1 MTGPPIPSAP
11 ASAEA
16 VGTPAAADPVPPGW
30 LDRLDDRL
38 QRHRV
43 TAVVSAVLAKW
54 YDDGAGR
61 LANLLAYSAFLA
73 VFPMLLILL
82 TLVEIVL
89 VGHKS
94 AQQDVIDAAL
104 RQFPEIGSELRANI
118 NGLSHRS
125 GVFLVVVLLWLV
137 YGCLR
142 LSRNAQVLMATVWS
156 VPREALPTFWRWLP
170 RAVGFLV
177 ILGLGFIAGGVISGV
192 GTFGGLGPASA
203 LVGFAGSLVVN
214 VAMFWGGFTVVLSAP
229 ERGRTMWRGAVV
241 AGVGWTVL
249 QFVDTLLV
257 NHELRHYRTL
267 YGTFATVIVLVWWI
281 GLGTLLTAF
290 AAELD
295 VVVQRGLWPRSLRR
309 RHRHRR
315 RGDGRA
321 GRSGLDAQRYV
332 RLIRRL
338 DARCPRRGDD
348 ESEQSADQHHDGGDE
363 EGVGIA
369 GGHGHRRGVATT
381 VVGGGRV
388 GQQ

>member
-1 MTGPPIPSAP
+1 MSEPSVPSTSVPSVP
-11 ASAEA
+11 A
-16 VGTPAAADPVPPGW
+16 GTPAAADPGPPGW

-38 QRHRV
+38 QRHRP

-82 TLVEIVL
+82 TLVEILL
-89 VGHKS
+89 VGHKT

-118 NGLSHRS
+118 NGLSDRN
-125 GVFLVVVLLWLV
+125 GAFLVLVLLWLV

-156 VPREALPTFWRWLP
+156 VPREALPTIWRWLP

-177 ILGLGFIAGGVISGV
+177 ILGVGFIAGGVISGV

-214 VAMFWGGFTVVLSAP
+214 VAMFWGGFAVVLSVP
-229 ERGRTMWRGAVV
+229 DRGSSMWRGAVV

-295 VVVQRGLWPRSLRR
+295 VVLQRKLWPRSLRR
-309 RHRHRR
+309 GAGP
-315 RGDGRA
+315 RGAAPEGPGVQPSTA
-321 GRSGLDAQRYV
+321 SG
-332 RLIRRL
+332 
-338 DARCPRRGDD
+338 
-348 ESEQSADQHHDGGDE
+348 
-363 EGVGIA
+363 
-369 GGHGHRRGVATT
+369 ATD
-381 VVGGGRV
+381 
-388 GQQ
+388 

>member
-1 MTGPPIPSAP
+1 MTEPSAP
-11 ASAEA
+11 SAPSA
-16 VGTPAAADPVPPGW
+16 TTPTTAPAGTPAAAAPGPPGW

-38 QRHRV
+38 QRHRP
-43 TAVVSAVLAKW
+43 TAVVSAVHAKW

-118 NGLSHRS
+118 NGLGDRS
-125 GVFLVVVLLWLV
+125 GAFLVVVLLWLV

-142 LSRNAQVLMATVWS
+142 LSRSAQILMATVWS
-156 VPREALPTFWRWLP
+156 VPRESLPTFWRWLP

-177 ILGLGFIAGGVISGV
+177 ILGVGFVAGGVISGI

-214 VAMFWGGFTVVLSAP
+214 VAMFWGGFAIVLSVP
-229 ERGRTMWRGAVV
+229 DRGRTLWRGAVV

-267 YGTFATVIVLVWWI
+267 YGAFATVIVLVWWI

-295 VVVQRGLWPRSLRR
+295 VVLQRRMWPTSLRR
-309 RHRHRR
+309 GAAP
-315 RGDGRA
+315 RGGA
-321 GRSGLDAQRYV
+321 APGPGGQPSTASG
-332 RLIRRL
+332 
-338 DARCPRRGDD
+338 P
-348 ESEQSADQHHDGGDE
+348 
-363 EGVGIA
+363 VG
-369 GGHGHRRGVATT
+369 
-381 VVGGGRV
+381 
-388 GQQ
+388 

>member
-1 MTGPPIPSAP
+1 MTVPPAPSS
-11 ASAEA
+11 ASPS
-16 VGTPAAADPVPPGW
+16 GTPAAADPGPPGW

-82 TLVEIVL
+82 TLVEILL
-89 VGHKS
+89 VGHTT

-118 NGLSHRS
+118 NGLGDRS

-156 VPREALPTFWRWLP
+156 VSREALPTFGRWLP

-177 ILGLGFIAGGVISGV
+177 ILGVGFIAGGVISGV

-214 VAMFWGGFTVVLSAP
+214 VAMFWGGFAVVLSVP
-229 ERGRTMWRGAVV
+229 DRGRTVWRGAVV

-281 GLGTLLTAF
+281 GRGTLLTAF

-295 VVVQRGLWPRSLRR
+295 VVLQRRLWPRSLRR
-309 RHRHRR
+309 GPGA
-315 RGDGRA
+315 RGQA
-321 GRSGLDAQRYV
+321 
-332 RLIRRL
+332 
-338 DARCPRRGDD
+338 
-348 ESEQSADQHHDGGDE
+348 GGDPAVQPSTAS
-363 EGVGIA
+363 GA
-369 GGHGHRRGVATT
+369 AD
-381 VVGGGRV
+381 
-388 GQQ
+388 